1 MKEYEET
8 KNRTDDVWKFLFFAN
23 NGALLGSIIDIMI
36 SNDTVLDYTPFVLC
50 AIGFVIGS
58 ILYLIQSIK
67 ESNKKKYVS
76 HYFNCEKIKEWF
88 KLPCFILSFIHLTKE
103 CCIIK
108 NENSNSDCAYCC
120 ICLWNI
126 FIYIVKIITIIITP
140 ISYYFFFIFLL
151 IFWFI
156 GFLIYNSKSNK
167 NHYNDKSSNFSIQT
181 SGNNVTQI
189 NSTNNNDANSAIK
202 NHLGNAEEFFVIQ
215 NYKLFNEDINNQN
228 TNDPYKKEMG
238 GDKINVIQMNFNEN
252 IDQNENKPEI
262 SSIHKSNA
270 EFY

>member
-1 MKEYEET
+1 MICKMKEYEET

-126 FIYIVKIITIIITP
+126 FIYIVKII
-140 ISYYFFFIFLL
+140 
-151 IFWFI
+151 
-156 GFLIYNSKSNK
+156 
-167 NHYNDKSSNFSIQT
+167 NFSIQT

-215 NYKLFNEDINNQN
+215 NYKLNNEDINNQN